1 MEQIIL
7 SIINNPK
14 DGITLLAILGLFMW
28 CLYNFGIIKQQ
39 IKAIIETQTK
49 DNANVIEKL
58 DDLKE
63 DIKALAD
70 KLFEYVRG
78 QQK

>member
-1 MEQIIL
+1 METIIL

-14 DGITLLAILGLFMW
+14 DGITLVAILGLFMW

-39 IKAIIETQTK
+39 IKAIIDTQTK

-58 DDLKE
+58 DELKT
-63 DIKALAD
+63 DIKDLAD
-70 KLFEYVRG
+70 KLFEYVRE
-78 QQK
+78 QKR

>member
-1 MEQIIL
+1 METIIL

-14 DGITLLAILGLFMW
+14 DGATLLAILTLFIW

-58 DDLKE
+58 DDLKG
-63 DIKALAD
+63 DIKDLAD
-70 KLFEYVRG
+70 KLFEYVRS